1 MKIDLRKLYA
11 LNKLSIDEEVVIP
24 EEYYKNAGVRS
35 LSKVK
40 VNGDVTV
47 NYEENIELH
56 LNVSG
61 EFIIPCAVT
70 LDDVIVP
77 FNTFIEEEI
86 DQNQLEKIRFVRFGF
101 GEWINELNTSAA
113 EAEEHQHREDPHH
126 LGLHFFVSYF
136 CCTCV
141 LGLL

>member
-61 EFIIPCAVT
+61 EFIIPCAIT

-77 FNTFIEEEI
+77 FNTLIEEEI
-86 DQNQLEKIRFVRFGF
+86 NQNKLNDEFFLDLLDVLWENIVLEIPVRVVKEGVKSEDLH
-101 GEWINELNTSAA
+101 GEGWELVTK
-113 EAEEHQHREDPHH
+113 E
-126 LGLHFFVSYF
+126 
-136 CCTCV
+136 
-141 LGLL
+141 

>member
-40 VNGDVTV
+40 VNGYVTV
-47 NYEENIELH
+47 NYEENLELH

-61 EFIIPCAVT
+61 EFIIPCAIT

-86 DQNQLEKIRFVRFGF
+86 DQNKLNDEFFLDLLDVLWENIVLEIPVRVVKEGVKSEDLH
-101 GEWINELNTSAA
+101 GEGWELVTK
-113 EAEEHQHREDPHH
+113 E
-126 LGLHFFVSYF
+126 
-136 CCTCV
+136 
-141 LGLL
+141 

>member
-61 EFIIPCAVT
+61 EFIIPCAIT

-86 DQNQLEKIRFVRFGF
+86 DQNKLNDEFFLDLLDVLWENIVLEIPVRVVKEGVKSEYLH
-101 GEWINELNTSAA
+101 GEGWELVTK
-113 EAEEHQHREDPHH
+113 E
-126 LGLHFFVSYF
+126 
-136 CCTCV
+136 
-141 LGLL
+141 

>member
-11 LNKLSIDEEVVIP
+11 LNKLSIDEEVIIP

-77 FNTFIEEEI
+77 FNTLIEEEI
-86 DQNQLEKIRFVRFGF
+86 NQNKLNDEFFLDLLDVLWENIVLEIPVRVVKEGVKSEDLH
-101 GEWINELNTSAA
+101 GEGWELVTK
-113 EAEEHQHREDPHH
+113 
-126 LGLHFFVSYF
+126 
-136 CCTCV
+136 
-141 LGLL
+141 

>member
-11 LNKLSIDEEVVIP
+11 LNKLSIDEEVIIP

-56 LNVSG
+56 LNISG
-61 EFIIPCAVT
+61 EFIIPCAIT

-86 DQNQLEKIRFVRFGF
+86 DQNKLNDEFFLDLLDVLWENIVLEIPVRVVKEGVKSEDLH
-101 GEWINELNTSAA
+101 GEGWELVTK
-113 EAEEHQHREDPHH
+113 E
-126 LGLHFFVSYF
+126 
-136 CCTCV
+136 
-141 LGLL
+141 

>member
-56 LNVSG
+56 LSVSG
-61 EFIIPCAVT
+61 EFIIPCAIT

-86 DQNQLEKIRFVRFGF
+86 DQNKLNDEFFLDLLDVLWENIVLEIPVRVVKEGVKSEDLH
-101 GEWINELNTSAA
+101 GEGWELVTK
-113 EAEEHQHREDPHH
+113 E
-126 LGLHFFVSYF
+126 
-136 CCTCV
+136 
-141 LGLL
+141 

>member
-11 LNKLSIDEEVVIP
+11 LNKLSIDEEVIIP

-61 EFIIPCAVT
+61 EFIIPCAIT

-86 DQNQLEKIRFVRFGF
+86 DQNKLNDEFFLVLLDVLWENIVLEIPVRVVKEGVKSEDLH
-101 GEWINELNTSAA
+101 GEGWELVTK
-113 EAEEHQHREDPHH
+113 E
-126 LGLHFFVSYF
+126 
-136 CCTCV
+136 
-141 LGLL
+141 

>member
-11 LNKLSIDEEVVIP
+11 LNKLSIDEEVIIP

-86 DQNQLEKIRFVRFGF
+86 DQNKLNDEFFLDLLDVLWENIVLEIPVRVVKEGVKSEDLH
-101 GEWINELNTSAA
+101 GEGWELVTK
-113 EAEEHQHREDPHH
+113 E
-126 LGLHFFVSYF
+126 
-136 CCTCV
+136 
-141 LGLL
+141 

>member
-40 VNGDVTV
+40 VNGYVTV

-61 EFIIPCAVT
+61 EFIIPCAIT

-86 DQNQLEKIRFVRFGF
+86 DQNKLNDEFFLDLLDVLWENIVLEIPVRVVKEGVKSEDLH
-101 GEWINELNTSAA
+101 GEGWELVTK
-113 EAEEHQHREDPHH
+113 E
-126 LGLHFFVSYF
+126 
-136 CCTCV
+136 
-141 LGLL
+141 

>member
-11 LNKLSIDEEVVIP
+11 LNKLSIDEEVIIP

-61 EFIIPCAVT
+61 EFIIPCAIT

-77 FNTFIEEEI
+77 FNTLIEEEI
-86 DQNQLEKIRFVRFGF
+86 DQNKLNDEFFLDLLDVLWENIVLEIPVRVVKEGVKSEDLH
-101 GEWINELNTSAA
+101 GEGWELVTK
-113 EAEEHQHREDPHH
+113 E
-126 LGLHFFVSYF
+126 
-136 CCTCV
+136 
-141 LGLL
+141 

>member
-61 EFIIPCAVT
+61 ELIIPCAIT

-77 FNTFIEEEI
+77 FNTLIEEEI
-86 DQNQLEKIRFVRFGF
+86 DQNKLNDEFFLDLLDVLWENIVLEIPVRVVKEGVKSEDLH
-101 GEWINELNTSAA
+101 GEGWELVTK
-113 EAEEHQHREDPHH
+113 E
-126 LGLHFFVSYF
+126 
-136 CCTCV
+136 
-141 LGLL
+141 

>member
-61 EFIIPCAVT
+61 EFIIPCAIT

-86 DQNQLEKIRFVRFGF
+86 DQNKLNDEFFLDLLDVLWENIVLEIPVRVVKEGVKSEDLH
-101 GEWINELNTSAA
+101 GEGWELVTK
-113 EAEEHQHREDPHH
+113 E
-126 LGLHFFVSYF
+126 
-136 CCTCV
+136 
-141 LGLL
+141 

>member
-61 EFIIPCAVT
+61 EFIIPCAIT

-77 FNTFIEEEI
+77 FNTLIEEEI
-86 DQNQLEKIRFVRFGF
+86 DQNKLNDEFFLDLLDVLWENIVLEIPVRVVKEGVKSEDLH
-101 GEWINELNTSAA
+101 GEGWELVTK
-113 EAEEHQHREDPHH
+113 
-126 LGLHFFVSYF
+126 
-136 CCTCV
+136 
-141 LGLL
+141 

>member
-11 LNKLSIDEEVVIP
+11 LNKLSIDEEVIIP

-56 LNVSG
+56 LNISG
-61 EFIIPCAVT
+61 EFIIPCAIT

-86 DQNQLEKIRFVRFGF
+86 DQNKLNDEFFLDLLDVLWENIVLEISVRVVKEGVKSEDLH
-101 GEWINELNTSAA
+101 GEGWELVTK
-113 EAEEHQHREDPHH
+113 E
-126 LGLHFFVSYF
+126 
-136 CCTCV
+136 
-141 LGLL
+141 

>member
-24 EEYYKNAGVRS
+24 EEYYKKAVVRS

-61 EFIIPCAVT
+61 EFIIPCAIT

-77 FNTFIEEEI
+77 FNTLIEEEI
-86 DQNQLEKIRFVRFGF
+86 NQNRLNDEFFLDLLDVLWENIVLEIPVRVVKEGVKSEDLH
-101 GEWINELNTSAA
+101 GEGWELVTK
-113 EAEEHQHREDPHH
+113 E
-126 LGLHFFVSYF
+126 
-136 CCTCV
+136 
-141 LGLL
+141 

>member
-40 VNGDVTV
+40 VNGYVTV

-61 EFIIPCAVT
+61 EFIIPCAIT

-86 DQNQLEKIRFVRFGF
+86 DQNKLNDEFFLDLLYVLWENIVLEIPVRVVKEGVKSEDLH
-101 GEWINELNTSAA
+101 GEGWELVTK
-113 EAEEHQHREDPHH
+113 E
-126 LGLHFFVSYF
+126 
-136 CCTCV
+136 
-141 LGLL
+141 

>member
-1 MKIDLRKLYA
+1 MKIDWRKLYA
-11 LNKLSIDEEVVIP
+11 LNKLSIDEEVIIP

-61 EFIIPCAVT
+61 EFIIPCAIT

-86 DQNQLEKIRFVRFGF
+86 DQNKLNDEFFLDLLDVLWENIVLEIPVRVVKEGVKSEDLH
-101 GEWINELNTSAA
+101 GEGWELVTK
-113 EAEEHQHREDPHH
+113 E
-126 LGLHFFVSYF
+126 
-136 CCTCV
+136 
-141 LGLL
+141 

>member
-11 LNKLSIDEEVVIP
+11 LNKLSIDEEVIIP

-61 EFIIPCAVT
+61 EFIIPCAIT

-86 DQNQLEKIRFVRFGF
+86 NQNKLNDEFFLDLLDVLWENIVLEIPVRVVKEGVKSEDLH
-101 GEWINELNTSAA
+101 GEGWELVTK
-113 EAEEHQHREDPHH
+113 E
-126 LGLHFFVSYF
+126 
-136 CCTCV
+136 
-141 LGLL
+141 

>member
-11 LNKLSIDEEVVIP
+11 LNKLSIDEEVIIP

-77 FNTFIEEEI
+77 FNTLIEEEI
-86 DQNQLEKIRFVRFGF
+86 VQNKLNDEFFLDLLDVLWENIVLEIPVRVVKEGVKSEDLH
-101 GEWINELNTSAA
+101 GEGWELVTK
-113 EAEEHQHREDPHH
+113 E
-126 LGLHFFVSYF
+126 
-136 CCTCV
+136 
-141 LGLL
+141 

>member
-24 EEYYKNAGVRS
+24 EEYYKKTGVRS

-61 EFIIPCAVT
+61 EFIIPCAIT

-77 FNTFIEEEI
+77 FNTLIEEEI
-86 DQNQLEKIRFVRFGF
+86 DQNKLNDEFFLDLLDVLWENIVLEIPVRVVKEGVKSEDLH
-101 GEWINELNTSAA
+101 GEGWELVTK
-113 EAEEHQHREDPHH
+113 E
-126 LGLHFFVSYF
+126 
-136 CCTCV
+136 
-141 LGLL
+141 

>member
-1 MKIDLRKLYA
+1 MRIDLRKLYA

-40 VNGDVTV
+40 VNGYVTV

-61 EFIIPCAVT
+61 EFIIPCAIT

-86 DQNQLEKIRFVRFGF
+86 DQNKLNDEFFLDLLDVLWENIVLEIPVRVVKEGVKSEDLH
-101 GEWINELNTSAA
+101 GEGWELVTK
-113 EAEEHQHREDPHH
+113 E
-126 LGLHFFVSYF
+126 
-136 CCTCV
+136 
-141 LGLL
+141 

>member
-77 FNTFIEEEI
+77 FNTLIEEEI
-86 DQNQLEKIRFVRFGF
+86 DQNKLNDEFFLDLLDVLWENIVLEIPVRVVKEGVKSEDLH
-101 GEWINELNTSAA
+101 GEGWELVTK
-113 EAEEHQHREDPHH
+113 E
-126 LGLHFFVSYF
+126 
-136 CCTCV
+136 
-141 LGLL
+141 

>member
-11 LNKLSIDEEVVIP
+11 LNKLSIDEEVIIP

-61 EFIIPCAVT
+61 EFIIPCAIT

-86 DQNQLEKIRFVRFGF
+86 DQNKLNDEFFLDLLDVLWENIILEIPVRVVKEGVKSEDLH
-101 GEWINELNTSAA
+101 GEGWELVTK
-113 EAEEHQHREDPHH
+113 E
-126 LGLHFFVSYF
+126 
-136 CCTCV
+136 
-141 LGLL
+141 

>member
-11 LNKLSIDEEVVIP
+11 LNKLSIDEEVIIP
-24 EEYYKNAGVRS
+24 EEYYKKAGVRN

-61 EFIIPCAVT
+61 EFIIPCAIT

-77 FNTFIEEEI
+77 FNTLIEEEI
-86 DQNQLEKIRFVRFGF
+86 NQNKLNDEFFLDLLDVLWENIVLEIPVRVVKEGVKSEDLH
-101 GEWINELNTSAA
+101 GEGWELVTK
-113 EAEEHQHREDPHH
+113 E
-126 LGLHFFVSYF
+126 
-136 CCTCV
+136 
-141 LGLL
+141 

>member
-24 EEYYKNAGVRS
+24 EEYYKNAGVRT

-61 EFIIPCAVT
+61 EFIIPCAIT

-86 DQNQLEKIRFVRFGF
+86 DQNKLNDEFFLDLLDVLWENIVLEIPVRVVKEGVKSEDLH
-101 GEWINELNTSAA
+101 GEGWELVTK
-113 EAEEHQHREDPHH
+113 E
-126 LGLHFFVSYF
+126 
-136 CCTCV
+136 
-141 LGLL
+141 

>member
-11 LNKLSIDEEVVIP
+11 LKKLSIDEEVIIP

-61 EFIIPCAVT
+61 EFIIPCAIT

-86 DQNQLEKIRFVRFGF
+86 DQNKLNDEFFLDLLDVLWENIVLEIPVRVVKEGVKSEDLH
-101 GEWINELNTSAA
+101 GEGWELVTK
-113 EAEEHQHREDPHH
+113 E
-126 LGLHFFVSYF
+126 
-136 CCTCV
+136 
-141 LGLL
+141 

>member
-40 VNGDVTV
+40 VNGYVTV

-56 LNVSG
+56 LYVSG
-61 EFIIPCAVT
+61 EFIIPCAIT

-77 FNTFIEEEI
+77 FNTLIEEEI
-86 DQNQLEKIRFVRFGF
+86 DQNKLNDEFFLDLLDVLWENIVLEIPVRVVKEGVKSEDLH
-101 GEWINELNTSAA
+101 GEGWELVTK
-113 EAEEHQHREDPHH
+113 E
-126 LGLHFFVSYF
+126 
-136 CCTCV
+136 
-141 LGLL
+141 

>member
-40 VNGDVTV
+40 VNGYVTV

-61 EFIIPCAVT
+61 EFIIPCAIT

-77 FNTFIEEEI
+77 FNTLIEEEI
-86 DQNQLEKIRFVRFGF
+86 DQNKLNDEFFLDLLDVLWENIVLEIPVRVVKEGVKSEDLH
-101 GEWINELNTSAA
+101 GEGWELVTK
-113 EAEEHQHREDPHH
+113 E
-126 LGLHFFVSYF
+126 
-136 CCTCV
+136 
-141 LGLL
+141 

>member
-11 LNKLSIDEEVVIP
+11 LNKLSIDEEVVVP

-47 NYEENIELH
+47 NYKENIELH
-56 LNVSG
+56 LYVSG
-61 EFIIPCAVT
+61 EFIIPCAIT

-77 FNTFIEEEI
+77 FNTLIEEEI
-86 DQNQLEKIRFVRFGF
+86 DQNKLNDEFFLDLLDVLWENIVLEIPVRVVKEGVKSEDLH
-101 GEWINELNTSAA
+101 GEGWELVTK
-113 EAEEHQHREDPHH
+113 E
-126 LGLHFFVSYF
+126 
-136 CCTCV
+136 
-141 LGLL
+141 

>member
-11 LNKLSIDEEVVIP
+11 LNKLSIDEEVIIP

-61 EFIIPCAVT
+61 EFIIPCAIT

-77 FNTFIEEEI
+77 FNTLIEEEI
-86 DQNQLEKIRFVRFGF
+86 DQNKLNDEFFLDLLDVLWANIVLEIPVRVVKEGVKSEDLH
-101 GEWINELNTSAA
+101 GEGGE
-113 EAEEHQHREDPHH
+113 
-126 LGLHFFVSYF
+126 
-136 CCTCV
+136 
-141 LGLL
+141 

>member
-24 EEYYKNAGVRS
+24 EEYYKKTGVRS

-61 EFIIPCAVT
+61 ELIIPCAIT

-77 FNTFIEEEI
+77 FNTLIEEEI
-86 DQNQLEKIRFVRFGF
+86 DQNKLNDEFFLDLLDVLWENIVLEIPVRVVKEGVKSEDLH
-101 GEWINELNTSAA
+101 GEGWELVTK
-113 EAEEHQHREDPHH
+113 E
-126 LGLHFFVSYF
+126 
-136 CCTCV
+136 
-141 LGLL
+141 

>member
-61 EFIIPCAVT
+61 EFIIPCAIT

-86 DQNQLEKIRFVRFGF
+86 DQNKLNDEFFLDLLDVLWENIVLEIPVRVVKEGVKSEDLH
-101 GEWINELNTSAA
+101 GEGWELVTK
-113 EAEEHQHREDPHH
+113 
-126 LGLHFFVSYF
+126 
-136 CCTCV
+136 
-141 LGLL
+141 

>member
-11 LNKLSIDEEVVIP
+11 LNKLSIDEEAVIP

-61 EFIIPCAVT
+61 EFIIPCAIT

-86 DQNQLEKIRFVRFGF
+86 DQNKLNDEFFLDLLDVLWENIVLEIPVRVVKEGVKSEDLH
-101 GEWINELNTSAA
+101 GEGWELVTK
-113 EAEEHQHREDPHH
+113 E
-126 LGLHFFVSYF
+126 
-136 CCTCV
+136 
-141 LGLL
+141 

>member
-1 MKIDLRKLYA
+1 MRIDLRKLYA
-11 LNKLSIDEEVVIP
+11 LNKLSIDEEVIIP

-61 EFIIPCAVT
+61 EFIIPCAIT

-86 DQNQLEKIRFVRFGF
+86 DQNKLNDEFFLDLLDVLWENIVLEIPVRVVKEGVKSEDLH
-101 GEWINELNTSAA
+101 GEGWELVTK
-113 EAEEHQHREDPHH
+113 E
-126 LGLHFFVSYF
+126 
-136 CCTCV
+136 
-141 LGLL
+141 

>member
-61 EFIIPCAVT
+61 EFIIPCAIT

-86 DQNQLEKIRFVRFGF
+86 DQNKLNDEFFLDLLDVLWENIVLEIPVRVVKEGVFYESTS
-101 GEWINELNTSAA
+101 GEGWSL
-113 EAEEHQHREDPHH
+113 EEKE
-126 LGLHFFVSYF
+126 
-136 CCTCV
+136 
-141 LGLL
+141 

>member
-11 LNKLSIDEEVVIP
+11 LNKLSIDEEVVVP

-56 LNVSG
+56 LYVSG
-61 EFIIPCAVT
+61 EFIIPCAIT

-77 FNTFIEEEI
+77 FNTLIEEEI
-86 DQNQLEKIRFVRFGF
+86 DQNKLNDEFFLDLLDVLWENIVLEIPVRVVKEGVKSEDLH
-101 GEWINELNTSAA
+101 GEGWELVTK
-113 EAEEHQHREDPHH
+113 E
-126 LGLHFFVSYF
+126 
-136 CCTCV
+136 
-141 LGLL
+141 

>member
-11 LNKLSIDEEVVIP
+11 LNKLSIDEEAVIP

-61 EFIIPCAVT
+61 EFIIPCAIT

-77 FNTFIEEEI
+77 FNTLIEEEI
-86 DQNQLEKIRFVRFGF
+86 DQNKLNDEFFLDLLDVLWENIVLEIPVRVVKEGVKSEDLH
-101 GEWINELNTSAA
+101 GEGWELVTK
-113 EAEEHQHREDPHH
+113 E
-126 LGLHFFVSYF
+126 
-136 CCTCV
+136 
-141 LGLL
+141 

>member
-61 EFIIPCAVT
+61 EFIIPCAIT
-70 LDDVIVP
+70 LDGVIVP
-77 FNTFIEEEI
+77 FNTLIEEEI
-86 DQNQLEKIRFVRFGF
+86 DQNKLNDEFFLDLLDVLWENIVLEIPVRVVKEGVKSEDLH
-101 GEWINELNTSAA
+101 GEGWELVTK
-113 EAEEHQHREDPHH
+113 E
-126 LGLHFFVSYF
+126 
-136 CCTCV
+136 
-141 LGLL
+141 